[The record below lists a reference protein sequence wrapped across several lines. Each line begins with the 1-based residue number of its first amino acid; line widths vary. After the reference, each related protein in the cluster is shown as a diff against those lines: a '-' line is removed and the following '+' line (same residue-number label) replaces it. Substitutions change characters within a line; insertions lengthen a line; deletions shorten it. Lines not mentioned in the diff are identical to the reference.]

1 MCYNIHYSYELNPHH
16 VVNTVDYHS
25 YRYHG
30 ATTMTWARFLIVILV
45 LIIAHALTG
54 CAVYSVAN
62 TVTYI
67 ATDKSLTDH
76 TSSKLATADCDAVR
90 MAVNGTYYCEVR
102 DISVTYNRNTF

>member
-1 MCYNIHYSYELNPHH
+1 MVKFI
-16 VVNTVDYHS
+16 
-25 YRYHG
+25 
-30 ATTMTWARFLIVILV
+30 
-45 LIIAHALTG
+45 LIIAVVSTLNG

-90 MAVNGTYYCEVR
+90 MAVKGTYYCEVR
-102 DISVTYNRNTF
+102 DISTTYNRNTF

>member
-1 MCYNIHYSYELNPHH
+1 
-16 VVNTVDYHS
+16 
-25 YRYHG
+25 
-30 ATTMTWARFLIVILV
+30 VIKHL
-45 LIIAHALTG
+45 LIIAVVSTLNG

-76 TSSKLATADCDAVR
+76 TSSKLVKADCDAVR